1 MNEQSKLKL
10 KLSVI
15 ILLTATMILGVI
27 FYGMYSSFAEEYVQ
41 SIIVLIISIAMMII
55 AVWIFRRESKNV
67 KAGLPLEDERSKLIK
82 QKAAAYSY
90 YVSLYYLLGLMWYN
104 IIAQNFLSLPRMDT
118 EAALGVG
125 IGGIIILF
133 FVIWLIVSKRGDKK

>member
-1 MNEQSKLKL
+1 MTKQNKLRL

-15 ILLTATMILGVI
+15 IVITVTMILGVI
-27 FYGMYSSFAEEYVQ
+27 FYGMYSSFADEYVQ
-41 SIIVLIISIAMMII
+41 SIVVLIISVAMMII
-55 AVWIFRRESKNV
+55 AIWIFRKESKNV
-67 KAGLPLEDERSKLIK
+67 KAGLPLEDERSKQIK

-90 YVSLYYLLGLMWYN
+90 YASIYYLLGLMWYN